1 MVRRPGAARR
11 LASVCVLFLAA
22 VLTTSC
28 SGSDLAAVRGKVLY
42 KGSPIEGAVV
52 TFHPKGADDFKAQRP
67 SGLTDKDGVFTLST
81 GSTPGAPAGD
91 YVVTVNW
98 HKPTDPPGGKK
109 VMMSTEP
116 PPPPPDQFQN
126 KKYANRDQS
135 PLTAKV
141 APGKTELEP
150 FNLD

>member
-28 SGSDLAAVRGKVLY
+28 SGSDLAAVRGKVL
-42 KGSPIEGAVV
+42 
-52 TFHPKGADDFKAQRP
+52 FKAQRP

-81 GSTPGAPAGD
+81 GSAPGAPAGD

-109 VMMSTEP
+109 VMSTEP